1 LQNLPPLAT
10 STDADALIAADYQG
24 PRVFVRGRK
33 PSVRGGGG
41 RPDGNSLPMWFFDL
55 ISLETDDAELL
66 QTAQQTFDASFRS
79 PIGRETNVGV
89 LSKIA
94 IAGALLGRPEA
105 AQFLAPNQM
114 KTLRTE
120 RAPAYKEGKPLLN
133 RLALREGHEALDAQ
147 RLGRAGEAL
156 QLALLQSQPP
166 GPAREPVL
174 RLLPAWPKDW
184 DASFKLLARGAFVVS
199 AKARGGR
206 VETLEIES
214 LAGSKCRLRNPW
226 GATRLVL
233 RRTGGDETLEGA
245 IVDFPT
251 AKGEKVAILPAS

>member
-1 LQNLPPLAT
+1 MAIFDNTPT
-10 STDADALIAADYQG
+10 
-24 PRVFVRGRK
+24 FVSG
-33 PSVRGGGG
+33 
-41 RPDGNSLPMWFFDL
+41 PMWFFDL
-55 ISLETDDAELL
+55 ISLESDDADLL
-66 QTAQQTFDASFRS
+66 QTAQQTFDASFRT
-79 PIGRETNVGV
+79 PIGPETNVGV

-105 AQFLAPNQM
+105 ARFLAPNQM

-120 RAPAYKEGKPLLN
+120 RAPAYKAGQPLLN

-184 DASFKLLARGAFVVS
+184 DASFKLLARGAFLVTAS
-199 AKARGGR
+199 ARGGR
-206 VETLEIES
+206 VDTLEIES

-226 GATRLVL
+226 GAPRLIL
-233 RRTGGDETLEGA
+233 RRAGGDEILEGA
-245 IVDFPT
+245 VVEFPT
-251 AKGEKVAILPAS
+251 ARGERIRVVPAGS